1 MNRRIALFLKM
12 ALLLTASLLALSACT
27 IQPLSAPEETS
38 PQPATEEATGEEG
51 VTETVVDVG
60 DGVVGTI
67 TRPAAAGPVPA
78 VLMLHGF
85 ASSRDEVGDMYRR
98 EADAL
103 AQEGIASL
111 RIDFR
116 GGGDSEGAFEDTTIQ
131 GQVSDAE
138 TALAYLRQQDFVD
151 PERVGAL
158 GFSLGGGIATILAG
172 EHPNEVASLVVWS
185 TVGDLVEDFIEDL
198 GEEMFDEAAANGSA
212 FQDLGWRTI
221 TLKKEFF
228 DSLDDFDLFEEMMEY
243 PGAFMAIAGGDD
255 SLSGY
260 ADAFA
265 EVASGPSQTLIVPGA
280 DHIYHVLSDDQAAA
294 ETVIDAT
301 ADRFAETLEE

>member
-27 IQPLSAPEETS
+27 IQPLSTEEKPS
-38 PQPATEEATGEEG
+38 SQPAAEEATGGEG
-51 VTETVVDVG
+51 VTERVVDVG
-60 DGVVGTI
+60 DGIVGTI
-67 TRPAAAGPVPA
+67 ARPAAEGPVPA

-98 EADAL
+98 AADAL
-103 AQEGIASL
+103 AKEGIASL

-151 PERVGAL
+151 PSRVGVL

-172 EHPNEVASLVVWS
+172 EHPDEVASLVVWS
-185 TVGDLVEDFIEDL
+185 TVGDLVEDFTEEL
-198 GEEMFDEAAANGSA
+198 GPEMFDEAAAKGSA

-221 TLKKEFF
+221 TLKKAFF
-228 DSLDDFDLFEEMMEY
+228 DSLAGPDLFAEMAKY
-243 PGAFMAIAGGDD
+243 PGPFVAIAGGDD
-255 SLSGY
+255 SLSAY

-265 EVASGPSQTLIVPGA
+265 EVASGPSQVLIVPGA
-280 DHIYHVLSDDQAAA
+280 DHIYHVLSDDQSAA

-301 ADRFAETLEE
+301 AARFAETLSE